1 MLIVK
6 KERKMSEDKNKN
18 YRIADKKNGEYNDYI
33 KGEDGIVHT
42 VITRDRKG
50 NEICRWESPDTGK
63 DKNE

>member
-1 MLIVK
+1 
-6 KERKMSEDKNKN
+6 MSEDKNKN